1 MKTSGT
7 RANPVTGLAGV
18 TLAAALLIG
27 PAAAPAQSL
36 QPVDLELVLAVDV
49 SQSMDYEEHRLQ
61 RQGYAEA
68 FRHQDVIDALIF
80 GSRGGVVVT
89 YIEWGD
95 AYAQTEIVPWTLIQT
110 AEDAAAFADAL
121 EQTPVFPERR
131 TSISRALLHAAD
143 LIESNG
149 YDGARK
155 VIDIS
160 GDGPNN
166 SGGAVTE
173 ARDNVVGRGI
183 VINGLPII
191 LENNGGL
198 DWYDIP
204 NLDEYYE
211 DCVIGGSGSF
221 IAVVRSIDELAATI
235 RGKMVLE
242 IAGIMPRMENGRI
255 VPVQFSLDNQAERGA
270 NCLIGEQ
277 MLGRGGRFR

>member
-1 MKTSGT
+1 M
-7 RANPVTGLAGV
+7 R
-18 TLAAALLIG
+18 I
-27 PAAAPAQSL
+27 
-36 QPVDLELVLAVDV
+36 DLELVLAVDV
-49 SQSMDYEEHRLQ
+49 SQSMDYEEHQLQ

-68 FRHQDVIDALIF
+68 FRHQEVIDALVF
-80 GSRGGVVVT
+80 GSSNGVAVT
-89 YIEWGD
+89 YVEWGD
-95 AYAQTEIVPWTLIQT
+95 AYAQTVVVPWMLIRT
-110 AEDAAAFADAL
+110 PEDAAAFATAL
-121 EQTPVFPERR
+121 EQEPVFPERR
-131 TSISRALLHAAD
+131 TSISRALHFAAEM
-143 LIESNG
+143 IETNE

-173 ARDNVVGRGI
+173 ARDDIVNRGI

-191 LENNGGL
+191 LEQAGGL

-204 NLDEYYE
+204 NLDVYYE

-221 IAVVRSIDELAATI
+221 IASVHTIDELAATI

-242 IAGIMPRMENGRI
+242 IAGIMPKMQGNGRI
-255 VPVQFSLDNQAERGA
+255 VPIQFMMEGQEEERT